1 MSVLAPDARER
12 RTIAIGG
19 TVLAVAVLVTTVIL
33 PTVARWRDREALIDA
48 LRRQRA
54 QLVALGTHREALEH
68 SVALRAASAEALP
81 VRLLRGR
88 TPALAASA
96 LQSLLQDYA
105 SASRV
110 SVTRLDVA
118 SLVDSASAE
127 TAAPSI
133 PATISA
139 VCDIYGLADFL
150 SRIEHG
156 HRLLEVTELSVSPN
170 STLRGE
176 LLQLSLSL
184 RAPYVLEP

>member
-19 TVLAVAVLVTTVIL
+19 AVLAVAFLFVTVVL
-33 PTVARWRDREALIDA
+33 PTMQRWRDREALIGA

-54 QLVALGTHREALEH
+54 QLVTLGTQRTALE
-68 SVALRAASAEALP
+68 AAARARASSAEALP
-81 VRLLRGR
+81 VRLVRGR

-118 SLVDSASAE
+118 SVADSAGA
-127 TAAPSI
+127 TAPSI
-133 PATISA
+133 PATVSA
-139 VCDIYGLADFL
+139 VSDVYGLAEFL
-150 SRIEHG
+150 ARIEHG
-156 HRLLEVTELSVSPN
+156 NRLLAITELSVTPN
-170 STLRGE
+170 SALRGE
-176 LLQLSLSL
+176 LLQLSVSL

>member
-1 MSVLAPDARER
+1 MSVLTPDPRER

-19 TVLAVAVLVTTVIL
+19 AVLVIAFLLTTVVV
-33 PTVARWRDREALIDA
+33 PTVARWRDREALIGA

-54 QLVALGTHREALEH
+54 QLVTLGTQREALEA
-68 SVALRAASAEALP
+68 SAAARAASAEALP

-118 SLVDSASAE
+118 SVGDSANAGGPGSA
-127 TAAPSI
+127 I

-139 VCDIYGLADFL
+139 VSDVYGLADFL
-150 SRIEHG
+150 ARLEHG
-156 HRLLEVTELSVSPN
+156 HRLLEVTELAVSPN
-170 STLRGE
+170 SALRGE
-176 LLQLSLSL
+176 LLQLSVSL